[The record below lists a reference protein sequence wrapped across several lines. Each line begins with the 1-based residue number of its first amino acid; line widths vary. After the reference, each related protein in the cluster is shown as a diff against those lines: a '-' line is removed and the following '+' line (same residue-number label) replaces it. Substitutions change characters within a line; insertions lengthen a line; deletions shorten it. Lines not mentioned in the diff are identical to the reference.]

1 MLPQAYEL
9 PFAILLILGGALAC
23 FAGYRMFRI
32 VLGVYG
38 FILGAMIGSSM
49 MGVSNGLGMVIAG
62 IAGGLAGALILVF
75 AYFIGIA
82 LIGAGL
88 GALVAN
94 VGWNLFQTGDV
105 AWQLALGAAVVGAIT
120 AMVLQRYV
128 IIVSTAFSG
137 AWTLLV
143 GAINVVGDRTIPQS
157 ASAADAWI
165 FYPISP
171 APGER
176 WVSIAWIALGLVG
189 TGIQL
194 AITSRK
200 K

>member
-1 MLPQAYEL
+1 ML
-9 PFAILLILGGALAC
+9 
-23 FAGYRMFRI
+23 RI
-32 VLGVYG
+32 VLGLYG

-49 MGVSNGLGMVIAG
+49 MGVSNGVGMVVAG
-62 IAGGLAGALILVF
+62 VVGGLAGALILVF

-82 LIGAGL
+82 LVGAGL

-94 VGWNLFQTGDV
+94 VLWSLFQPGDV
-105 AWQLALGAAVVGAIT
+105 PWQLALGTAVLGAIT

-137 AWTLLV
+137 GWTLLV
-143 GAINVVGDRTIPQS
+143 GAIHVAGVRTIPRSVS
-157 ASAADAWI
+157 ATDAWI

-171 APGER
+171 TPGSR
-176 WVSIAWIALGLVG
+176 WVSLAWVVIGLVG
-189 TGIQL
+189 TGVQL